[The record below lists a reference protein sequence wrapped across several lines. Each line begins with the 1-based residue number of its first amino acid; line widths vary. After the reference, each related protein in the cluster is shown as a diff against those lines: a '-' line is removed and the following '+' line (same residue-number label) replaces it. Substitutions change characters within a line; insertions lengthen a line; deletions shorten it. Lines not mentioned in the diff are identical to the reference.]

1 MRLSELLDV
10 EMQDR
15 DGRRVGRVV
24 DIRLVQD
31 GPVRFPY
38 GAALR
43 VDGFIVAE
51 RELVRLLGYERDV
64 RPAIFRRV
72 IGLVSGTV
80 RLVGFADVERLPD
93 GTLRT
98 SAATT
103 DLPLL
108 DDVPARR

>member
-10 EMQDR
+10 EVRDR

-31 GPVRFPY
+31 GPVQFPY

-51 RELVRLLGYERDV
+51 RELVRMLGYERDV
-64 RPAIFRRV
+64 RPAIFRRL
-72 IGLVSGTV
+72 IGLAHGTV
-80 RLVGFADVERLPD
+80 RFVGFAEVERLPD
-93 GTLRT
+93 GTLRAA
-98 SAATT
+98 AATA